1 MEDIIIA
8 RLNPADM
15 LRLRLKLHELDL
27 ASSMD
32 GLFWLPVPCNL
43 LNDVQR
49 EHRESCGPYI
59 LALDT
64 DQGSGELRLEPL
76 ARAQN
81 NMHCECIAP
90 ASPEVVKYEVEYM
103 EGLLRE
109 LSITCL
115 NRWKD
120 CQA

>member
-1 MEDIIIA
+1 MEEIVIA
-8 RLNPADM
+8 RLSPADM

-27 ASSMD
+27 ASSVD
-32 GLFWLPVPCNL
+32 GLFWLAVPYAL
-43 LNDVQR
+43 LNGVQR
-49 EHRESCGPYI
+49 EHLESCGPYI

-64 DQGSGELRLEPL
+64 DTGGGELRLEPL

-81 NMHCECIAP
+81 HMHCECIAP
-90 ASPEVVKYEVEYM
+90 ASPEVVKYGIEYVEN
-103 EGLLRE
+103 LLRE

>member
-1 MEDIIIA
+1 MEEIIIA
-8 RLNPADM
+8 RLSPADM

-27 ASSMD
+27 ASSVD
-32 GLFWLPVPCNL
+32 GLFWLAVPRAL
-43 LNDVQR
+43 LDEVQR
-49 EHRESCGPYI
+49 EHLKSCGPYI

-64 DQGSGELRLEPL
+64 DAASGELRLEPL

-81 NMHCECIAP
+81 HMHCECIAP
-90 ASPEVVKYEVEYM
+90 ASPEVVKYSVEYV
-103 EGLLRE
+103 ENLLRE

>member
-8 RLNPADM
+8 CLNPADM

-27 ASSMD
+27 ASSVD
-32 GLFWLPVPCNL
+32 GLFWLPVPRAL

-49 EHRESCGPYI
+49 EHLESCGPYI

-64 DQGSGELRLEPL
+64 DTDSGELRLEPL

-81 NMHCECIAP
+81 HMHCECIAP
-90 ASPEVVKYEVEYM
+90 ASPKVVEYGVEYV
-103 EGLLRE
+103 EGLLRK

>member
-1 MEDIIIA
+1 MEEIIIA

-15 LRLRLKLHELDL
+15 LRLRLRLGELNL
-27 ASSMD
+27 ASSLD
-32 GLFWLPVPCNL
+32 GLYWLLVPRDL
-43 LNDVQR
+43 LDEVQR
-49 EHRESCGPYI
+49 EHLESCGPYI

-64 DQGSGELRLEPL
+64 DTGSGELRLEPL

-81 NMHCECIAP
+81 HMHCECIAP
-90 ASPEVVKYEVEYM
+90 ASPEVVAYGVEYV

-109 LSITCL
+109 LSIAVL
-115 NRWKD
+115 NPWKA

>member
-1 MEDIIIA
+1 MFSIHAFSLPTIQ
-8 RLNPADM
+8 M
-15 LRLRLKLHELDL
+15 LRQPNGVAGGTSNRSTILCSVRGEHLK
-27 ASSMD
+27 
-32 GLFWLPVPCNL
+32 
-43 LNDVQR
+43 
-49 EHRESCGPYI
+49 SCGPYI

-64 DQGSGELRLEPL
+64 DAASGELSLEPL

-81 NMHCECIAP
+81 HMHCECIAP
-90 ASPEVVKYEVEYM
+90 ASPEVVKYSVEYV
-103 EGLLRE
+103 ENLLRE

>member
-1 MEDIIIA
+1 MEEIIIA

-15 LRLRLKLHELDL
+15 MRLRLKLHELDL
-27 ASSMD
+27 ASSVD
-32 GLFWLPVPCNL
+32 GLFWLAVPRAL

-49 EHRESCGPYI
+49 EHLESCGPYI

-64 DQGSGELRLEPL
+64 DTGGGELRLEPL

-81 NMHCECIAP
+81 HMHCECIAP
-90 ASPEVVKYEVEYM
+90 ASAEVVEYGVEYVQ
-103 EGLLRE
+103 GLLRG
-109 LSITCL
+109 LSITSL